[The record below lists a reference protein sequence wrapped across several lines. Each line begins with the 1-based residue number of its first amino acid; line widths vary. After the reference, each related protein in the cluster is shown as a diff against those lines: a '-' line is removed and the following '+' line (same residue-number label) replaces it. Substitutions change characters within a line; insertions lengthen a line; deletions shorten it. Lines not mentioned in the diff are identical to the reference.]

1 MAPFL
6 FVRVILPRLFLRNLQ
21 ILSRKDSCKSQKLKS
36 LVSLRLYE
44 ALSLTDFDFV
54 FEQLCQ
60 GAPKLSSVSQLLS

>member
-6 FVRVILPRLFLRNLQ
+6 FVRVILLRLFLQNLQ
-21 ILSRKDSCKSQKLKS
+21 ISSRKDSYKNQKLKS
-36 LVSLRLYE
+36 LVFLRHYE

-60 GAPKLSSVSQLLS
+60 EAPKLSSVSQLLS